1 MHHFSWLF
9 LLCLIMFFSP
19 IFCLSCI
26 FSLSFR
32 WTYVNPGLFPS
43 IRTSKLKLVRKVT
56 DCMGQRHSGPLWKSF
71 WITYRVRT
79 CAQRTC
85 ASSCVAA
92 AHHNP
97 EVPALVLL
105 NQSCDRGPPMQYH
118 WEMQIIHPYI
128 PSHSN
133 IHPSKSNISYIF
145 LSVHSVWPSILTE
158 RLIHWSI

>member
-1 MHHFSWLF
+1 MNHFSLLF
-9 LLCLIMFFSP
+9 LLFNHVSSP
-19 IFCLSCI
+19 IFCCSCI
-26 FSLSFR
+26 SSLSFR

-56 DCMGQRHSGPLWKSF
+56 DCMGQRHSGPLWRSF
-71 WITYRVRT
+71 WITYRART

-105 NQSCDRGPPMQYH
+105 NQSCDRGPPMQCH
-118 WEMQIIHPYI
+118 WEMQIIHLNQTFI
-128 PSHSN
+128 HSN
-133 IHPSKSNISYIF
+133 QTSHTSFYQSILSGHPS
-145 LSVHSVWPSILTE
+145 
-158 RLIHWSI
+158 